1 MEKSIVELLETRV
14 KPVVASHGGEISF
27 NSFKDG
33 TVFLELKGSCAGC
46 PSSTATLK
54 MGIENML
61 KHYHKDIK
69 EVVEVT

>member
-1 MEKSIVELLETRV
+1 MIDLDLNNEKINDRKKPLTDMEKSIVELLEERV

-33 TVFLELKGSCAGC
+33 IVYLELKGSCAGC

-54 MGIENML
+54 M
-61 KHYHKDIK
+61 
-69 EVVEVT
+69 